1 MSHQPPEDTRQEVP
15 PPRKSGSRATKLLP
29 DLLDASQPEFIQQ
42 WVRQV
47 RTLEGAQALS
57 NEELIDSLPRFLEEM
72 TGALRQEAGQPSG
85 SPLPGHS
92 NVAAAHGR
100 QRVRLGFDAALVVR
114 EYALLRD
121 SLFGWIQ
128 QNGLSP
134 AMEQVHLLSRCIDT
148 GTREAL
154 AQFSSATQSSG
165 VDGAL
170 LTEARYRLVMT
181 ATNDVVWDWD
191 LISNEVLWNEALR
204 SVLGHELQVLGERMY
219 LTSAAWWLDHIHP
232 EERQRISESI
242 HGIIDGGHPFWLE
255 QYRFRRGDGS
265 YAVIYDRGYL
275 VRNGEG
281 RALRMVGAMQDVTA
295 RQAAEEALRQSES
308 RYRRLI
314 DAGIFGML
322 EWKADGLVT
331 AINDALL
338 GLLGLTREAALKP
351 GFTFWRLLSPENPEA
366 MKGLKETGVL
376 PPFEAQYLRP
386 DGGQVDLLISGF
398 TLDEGRERGLALV
411 LDTTRLKAVQAER
424 ERLMVKLQESETR
437 FRNMADHAPVMLW
450 VTDASAYCSYLSKG
464 WYDFTGQTE
473 ETGLGFGWLSVVH
486 PDDAKRSSD
495 AFLAA
500 NAKRVPF
507 RIDYRLR
514 RRDGAYRWLI
524 DSGSPRFGPDG
535 EFLGYIGSL
544 LDITERKQAEDERE
558 GLLARE
564 SAARQEAQEANRL
577 KDEFLATV
585 SHELRTP
592 LTAMLGW
599 VQMLRTGNLPAGKH
613 ARALETVERNAR
625 AQSQLIE
632 DLLDVSRI
640 MSGKLRLDV
649 EPVEVSV
656 VVEHALESVRPAA
669 DAKHIRLQAAVD
681 STSHVMGDAQRL
693 QQVVWNLLSN
703 AVKFTPKGGRVQVF
717 VERRDSSV
725 DITVADTGHG
735 IAAKFLPH
743 VFDRFRQADGSTTR
757 SAGGLGLGLSIVRQL
772 VELHGGTVSAFS
784 EGEGKGATFTV
795 TLPMSVALRR
805 EVTVP
810 RSLTPAVSRGLPCP
824 PELARLRVLIV
835 DDEEDTRELLRVLL
849 EGCQVTVFTAASAGE
864 GLALIVSERPDLLI
878 SDIGMPGEDGYALIA
893 QVRALSPEQGGRTP
907 AVALTAYARVEDRA
921 RVLLAGFHSHVPK
934 PVEPVE
940 LLAVLTS
947 LSSRFASGGG

>member
-15 PPRKSGSRATKLLP
+15 PPRKSGVRASKSLP
-29 DLLDASQPEFIQQ
+29 DLLDSSQPELIQQ

-47 RTLEGAQALS
+47 RTLGGAQALS
-57 NEELIDSLPRFLEEM
+57 NEELIDSMPRFLEEV
-72 TGALRQEAGQPSG
+72 TGALRQEEGGSNG

-121 SLFGWIQ
+121 CLFEWVQ
-128 QNGLSP
+128 QSGLSP
-134 AMEQVHLLSRCIDT
+134 VLAQMHLLSRCIDT

-154 AQFSSATQSSG
+154 AQFISATQPL
-165 VDGAL
+165 GADRER

-191 LISNEVLWNEALR
+191 LISNEVLWNEAVR
-204 SVLGHELQVLGERMY
+204 VTLGHEPQAHGEGMY
-219 LTSAAWWLDHIHP
+219 LTSAAWWMEHIHP

-242 HGIIDGGHPFWLE
+242 HGVIDGGHPFWVE
-255 QYRFRRGDGS
+255 QYRFRRRDGT

-275 VRNGEG
+275 VRDSGG

-295 RQAAEEALRQSES
+295 RQAAEEALRQSEY

-322 EWKADGLVT
+322 EWKAGGALT
-331 AINDALL
+331 AVNDALL
-338 GLLGLTREAALKP
+338 GLLGLTREEVLAN
-351 GFTFWRLLSPENPEA
+351 GFDFWRRLSPGNPEA
-366 MKGLKETGVL
+366 LKTLRQTGVL
-376 PPFEAQYLRP
+376 PPFEAHYLRP
-386 DGGQVDLLISGF
+386 DGSRVDLLISGF
-398 TLDEGRERGLALV
+398 SLDAGHERGLALM

-424 ERLMVKLQESETR
+424 ERLLMSLQESEAR

-450 VTDASAYCSYLSKG
+450 VTDASAYCTYLSKG

-473 ETGLGFGWLSVVH
+473 ETGLGFGWLSAVH
-486 PDDAKRSSD
+486 PEDAKRSSD
-495 AFLAA
+495 TFLAA
-500 NAKRVPF
+500 NAKREPF
-507 RIDYRLR
+507 RLDYRLR
-514 RRDGAYRWLI
+514 RKDGEYRWLI
-524 DSGSPRFGPDG
+524 DSGSPRFGPAG

-544 LDITERKQAEDERE
+544 IDITERKQAEDERE
-558 GLLARE
+558 RLLTRE
-564 SAARQEAQEANRL
+564 SSARQEAQEANRL

-599 VQMLRTGNLPAGKH
+599 VQMLRMGNLPVGKH

-625 AQSQLIE
+625 VQSQLIE

-640 MSGKLRLDV
+640 MSGKLKLEV

-669 DAKHIRLQAAVD
+669 DAKGIRIQAAVD

-693 QQVVWNLLSN
+693 QQVIWNLLSN

-725 DITVADTGHG
+725 DIVVADTGRG
-735 IAAKFLPH
+735 IPEKFLPY

-757 SAGGLGLGLSIVRQL
+757 SAGGLGLGLSIVRHL
-772 VELHGGTVSAFS
+772 VELHGGTVGVLS
-784 EGEGKGATFTV
+784 EEGKGATFTV
-795 TLPMSVALRR
+795 SLPLSVALRR
-805 EVTVP
+805 EVAVP
-810 RSLTPAVSRGLPCP
+810 PSLLPVVSKGFACP
-824 PELARLRVLIV
+824 PELARLRVLLV
-835 DDEEDTRELLRVLL
+835 DDEEDTRELLRTLL
-849 EGCQVTVFTAASAGE
+849 EGCQVKVFTAASAEE
-864 GLALIVSERPDLLI
+864 GLKVLISERPDLLL
-878 SDIGMPGEDGYALIA
+878 SDIGMPGEDGYALISR
-893 QVRALSPEQGGRTP
+893 VRALSPEQGGKTP
-907 AVALTAYARVEDRA
+907 AVALTAYARMADRA
-921 RVLLAGFHSHVPK
+921 RVLLAGFHSHVSK

-940 LLAVLTS
+940 LLAVLVS
-947 LSSRFASGGG
+947 LSGRFAGSER